1 MSGETRGMLTLAGAG
16 TSFVKAGEQ
25 AGQESNRKFCESC
38 LAISYLKI
46 LHYTVHSVTFIRDT
60 L

>member
-25 AGQESNRKFCESC
+25 VGQESIGKFCESR
-38 LAISYLKI
+38 LAICYLKI
-46 LHYTVHSVTFIRDT
+46 LHHTQSGLSGTA
-60 L
+60 